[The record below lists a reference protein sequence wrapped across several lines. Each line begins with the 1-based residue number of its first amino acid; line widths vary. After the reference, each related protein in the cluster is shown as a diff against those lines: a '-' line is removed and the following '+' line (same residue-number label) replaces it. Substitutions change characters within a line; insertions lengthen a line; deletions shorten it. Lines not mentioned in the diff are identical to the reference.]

1 MPLCGVRTL
10 TDRMIKTSG
19 PIDADCR
26 LPGSKSLTNRA
37 LVIAALADGQSR
49 LDGCLFA
56 DDTRAMLGGLETMG
70 FRVQIDEKAERILV
84 DGLGGYVPVKQ
95 AEIDAAA
102 SGTTVRFLTAMLT
115 VASGRYR
122 LSGTTRLN
130 QRPIGDL
137 LDALNQLGAT
147 ARSERENDCPPVI
160 IDADGLP
167 GGGCQISGGISS
179 QFLSALLMAA
189 PYAQR
194 DVTIDVEGELVS
206 KPYVEMT
213 CRTMAAFE
221 IEVEQAEDLGRFY
234 IPAGRPYQSCQY
246 AIEPDASG
254 ASYFLA
260 AAAVSGGRVKVL
272 GLSAASVQGDARF
285 VDVLEQMGCTINR
298 GPDFLEVRRSP
309 DVRLRGVDVDL
320 NAMPD
325 MAQTLA
331 ATALFADGATTI
343 RNVGNLRVKE
353 TDRLAA
359 MATEL
364 TRLGAEVELYEDG
377 LRISP
382 PVRITPAE
390 IETYDDHRM
399 AMSFAVVG
407 LAAEGITIKDAEC
420 VNKTFP
426 DFFKRL
432 DGLSRA

>member
-1 MPLCGVRTL
+1 
-10 TDRMIKTSG
+10 MIKTSG

-37 LVIAALADGQSR
+37 LVIAAMADGQSR

-56 DDTRAMLGGLETMG
+56 DDTRAMLGGLEAMG
-70 FRVQIDEKAERILV
+70 FRVQIDEKAERVLV
-84 DGLGGYVPVKQ
+84 DGLGGYVPSKQ
-95 AEIDAAA
+95 AEIDVAA

-115 VASGRYR
+115 VASGKYR
-122 LSGTTRLN
+122 LSGTKRLN

-147 ARSERENDCPPVI
+147 VRSERENDCPPVV
-160 IDADGLP
+160 IDADGLA
-167 GGGCQISGGISS
+167 GGGCRISGGISS
-179 QFLSALLMAA
+179 QFLSALLMVA

-221 IEVEQAEDLGRFY
+221 IEVEWTKDLGRFY

-272 GLSAASVQGDARF
+272 GLSTAGVQGDARF
-285 VDVLEQMGCTINR
+285 VDVLEQMGCTVNR
-298 GPDFLEVRRSP
+298 GADFLEVRRPP

-331 ATALFADGATTI
+331 AVALFADGPTTI

-364 TRLGAEVELYEDG
+364 TRLGAEVELHEDG

-382 PVRITPAE
+382 PSRITPAE

-407 LAAEGITIKDAEC
+407 LATEGITIKNTEC

-432 DGLSRA
+432 DGLSRDQRRKRN